1 MSPQDEEIAVEVRG
15 LNIVLNTS
23 TGGRTAI
30 VEGISFAIPRGK
42 VLALI
47 GESGSGKTTIALAM
61 LGYSRFGADI
71 TADCMRVGEMR
82 IDQMSQAELPK
93 VRGRRIAYIAQ
104 SAASAFNP
112 SRTLISQVIEP
123 LLVHG
128 LADRPTAEAKA
139 IALFHSL
146 ALPSPATIGSR
157 YPHQVSGGQLQ
168 RVMAAMALITEPELV
183 ILDEPTT
190 ALDVTTQVEVLKT
203 IKAAL
208 IQSGAT
214 AIYVSH
220 DLAVVAQVADRIA
233 VLQHGRMCEEG
244 TVRHILETPTS
255 EYTRTLMAAAHPI
268 ARPDTAAAP
277 DSVLTV
283 SEVNAGYGRVKDGL
297 SAIPVLRDVSFSL
310 RRGAA
315 LGVIGESGS
324 GKSTL
329 ARVIAGLLPATT
341 GSVQLE
347 GEVLPPAMGAR
358 SREQLRRVQIVFQH
372 ADTALNPAQSVAEIL
387 ARPLAFYHGMK
398 GLAVT
403 NRVAELLDLTRL
415 PTDIAKRRSSE
426 LSGGQKQRVN
436 LARALAANPDV
447 LICDE
452 ITSALDTVVAAA
464 ILDLID
470 NLRRDLGIATIFIS
484 HDIST
489 ARAFCDDLLVLYA
502 GSVVE
507 LASRARFSDGVHQ
520 PYTQLLVDSVPD
532 MDTTWLARRG
542 MTKLPALAGLAF
554 GPASHTGPIASLCPF
569 LPRCPVALVGTCDT
583 AAPPSRQRDGQTIL
597 CHREW
602 DQLGMPLHDTRAG
615 RGSSQ

>member
-1 MSPQDEEIAVEVRG
+1 VSAPDTAAAIEVRG
-15 LNIVLNTS
+15 LDIVVNRPD
-23 TGGRTAI
+23 GQRTVI
-30 VEGISFAIPRGK
+30 VEDISFSIPRGE

-71 TADCMRVGEMR
+71 TADCLRVGDMR
-82 IDQMSQAELPK
+82 IDRMRQTALAR

-112 SRTLISQVIEP
+112 SRTIMAQVIEP

-128 LADRPTAEAKA
+128 LADRASAEERAVV
-139 IALFHSL
+139 LFRAL
-146 ALPSPATIGSR
+146 ALPGPDTIGSR

-208 IQSGAT
+208 RQSGAT

-233 VLQHGRMCEEG
+233 VLKDGRMCEQG
-244 TVRHILETPTS
+244 AVRQILNEPAS
-255 EYTRTLMAAAHPI
+255 DYTRTLMAAANPQ
-268 ARPDTAAAP
+268 ARPDAEAAP
-277 DSVLTV
+277 DHVLEVSSVT
-283 SEVNAGYGRVKDGL
+283 AGYGRIRDGRP
-297 SAIPVLRDVSFSL
+297 AIPVLQDVSLTL

-329 ARVIAGLLPATT
+329 ARVIAGLLPAAT
-341 GSVQLE
+341 GQVSLG
-347 GEVLPPAMGAR
+347 GEALPAAMAKR

-372 ADTALNPAQSVAEIL
+372 ADTALNPSQTVGEIL
-387 ARPLAFYHGMK
+387 SRPLAFYHGMK
-398 GLAVT
+398 GDVARG
-403 NRVAELLDLTRL
+403 RVAELLDLTRL
-415 PTDIAKRRSSE
+415 PGDVVSRRSGQ

-436 LARALAANPDV
+436 LARALAADPDV

-452 ITSALDTVVAAA
+452 VTSALDTVVATA

-489 ARAFCDDLLVLYA
+489 ARAFCDDIMVLYA
-502 GSVVE
+502 GHVVE
-507 LASRARFSDGVHQ
+507 LASRECFAQGLHQ
-520 PYTQLLVDSVPD
+520 PYTRLLLDSVPD
-532 MDTTWLARRG
+532 MDTTWLARRS
-542 MTKLPALAGLAF
+542 AAQ
-554 GPASHTGPIASLCPF
+554 GPAIADGVAASSGDPLCPF
-569 LPRCPVALVGTCDT
+569 LPRCPVALGGTCD
-583 AAPPSRQRDGQTIL
+583 AIPPPRRNRDGQTVL
-597 CHREW
+597 CHHDW
-602 DQLGMPLHDTRAG
+602 DRLGTAP
-615 RGSSQ
+615 

>member
-1 MSPQDEEIAVEVRG
+1 MTAPVDDIAVEVRD
-15 LNIVLNTS
+15 LDIVLNLPR
-23 TGGRTAI
+23 GERKFI
-30 VEGISFAIPRGK
+30 VEDISFAIPRGD

-61 LGYSRFGADI
+61 MGYSRFGADI
-71 TADCMRVGEMR
+71 TADCIRVGDMR
-82 IDQMSQAELPK
+82 IDRMSRSELPR
-93 VRGRRIAYIAQ
+93 VRGRRISYIAQ

-112 SRTLISQVIEP
+112 SRTIMSQVIEP

-128 LADRPTAEAKA
+128 LSDRKTAEAKA
-139 IALFHSL
+139 VELFRAL
-146 ALPSPATIGSR
+146 ALPSPETIGSR

-203 IKAAL
+203 IKSAL
-208 IQSGAT
+208 AQSGAT

-233 VLQHGRMCEEG
+233 VLKDGRLCEEG
-244 TVRHILETPTS
+244 PVQQILDAPAS
-255 EYTRTLMAAAHPI
+255 DYTRTLLAAAQPQL
-268 ARPDTAAAP
+268 RPDTAEAP

-283 SEVNAGYGRVKDGL
+283 DAVHAGYGRIRRGKP
-297 SAIPVLRDVSFSL
+297 AIPVLSDVSFTI

-329 ARVIAGLLPATT
+329 ARVIAGLLPA
-341 GSVQLE
+341 SA
-347 GEVLPPAMGAR
+347 GEVRLGDTVLAPAMAQR
-358 SREQLRRVQIVFQH
+358 SREELRRVQIVFQH
-372 ADTALNPAQSVAEIL
+372 ADTALNPSHSVAEIL
-387 ARPLAFYHGMK
+387 SRPLAFYYGMK
-398 GLAVT
+398 GAAAQA
-403 NRVAELLDLTRL
+403 RVNELLDLTRL
-415 PTDIAKRRSSE
+415 PRDIATRRSSD

-452 ITSALDTVVAAA
+452 VTSALDTVVAAA
-464 ILDLID
+464 VLDLID
-470 NLRRDLGIATIFIS
+470 SLRRELGIATIFIS

-489 ARAFCDDLLVLYA
+489 AQAFCDDLLVLYA
-502 GSVVE
+502 GRLVE
-507 LASRARFSDGVHQ
+507 LASRERFSGAAHH
-520 PYTQLLVDSVPD
+520 PYTRLLVDSVPEL
-532 MDTTWLARRG
+532 DTGWLAQRAAQAPAV
-542 MTKLPALAGLAF
+542 LPHAAA
-554 GPASHTGPIASLCPF
+554 ASGLCPF
-569 LPRCPVALVGTCDT
+569 LPRCPVAIGGTCD
-583 AAPPSRQRDGQTIL
+583 AVPPPRREQAGQLVL

-602 DQLGMPLHDTRAG
+602 GQLTVDPLPALSGAPAEAG
-615 RGSSQ
+615 

>member
-1 MSPQDEEIAVEVRG
+1 MSAQDQDIAVEVRG
-15 LNIVLNTS
+15 LDIILNAPN
-23 TGGRTAI
+23 GARNVI
-30 VEGISFAIPRGK
+30 VEAISFAIPQGK

-71 TADCMRVGEMR
+71 TAECIRIGDMR
-82 IDQMSQAELPK
+82 IDQMSPSDLPK
-93 VRGRRIAYIAQ
+93 VRGRRVAYIAQ

-112 SRTLISQVIEP
+112 SRTIIDQVIEP

-128 LADRPTAEAKA
+128 LADRETAVARA
-139 IALFHSL
+139 IALFRSL
-146 ALPSPATIGSR
+146 VLPSPEAIGSR

-208 IQSGAT
+208 VQSGAT

-233 VLQHGRMCEEG
+233 VLKNGRMCEEG
-244 TVRHILETPTS
+244 PVRQILEAPTS
-255 EYTRTLMAAAHPI
+255 DYTRTLMAAAHPQT
-268 ARPDTAAAP
+268 RPDTAAAP

-283 SEVNAGYGRVKDGL
+283 SAANAGYGRIKNGL
-297 SAIPVLRDVSFSL
+297 PAIPVLQDVSFSL

-341 GSVQLE
+341 GEVLLE
-347 GEVLPPAMGAR
+347 GERLPRAMADR

-372 ADTALNPAQSVAEIL
+372 ADTALNPAQSVGEIL

-398 GLAVT
+398 GAAAT
-403 NRVAELLDLTRL
+403 TRVAELLDLTRL
-415 PTDIAKRRSSE
+415 PRDIATRRSSE

-452 ITSALDTVVAAA
+452 VTSALDTVVAAA

-502 GSVVE
+502 GRLVE
-507 LASRARFSDGVHQ
+507 LSSRDRFASATHH
-520 PYTQLLVDSVPD
+520 PYTRLLVDSVPEL
-532 MDTTWLARRG
+532 DTGWLSRKAA
-542 MTKLPALAGLAF
+542 LAPPALSSQGSGFVA
-554 GPASHTGPIASLCPF
+554 PADALCPF
-569 LPRCPVALVGTCDT
+569 LSRCPVAVGGSCDT
-583 AAPPSRQRDGQTIL
+583 LPPPRQEQAGQVVV
-597 CHREW
+597 CHRPWE
-602 DQLGMPLHDTRAG
+602 QLAFDPLFAG
-615 RGSSQ
+615 TGERPECS

>member
-1 MSPQDEEIAVEVRG
+1 MSARDQGIAVEVRG
-15 LNIVLNTS
+15 LDIVLHAPN
-23 TGGRTAI
+23 GGRTVI
-30 VEGISFAIPRGK
+30 VEDISFAIPRGK

-71 TADCMRVGEMR
+71 TADCIRIGDMR
-82 IDQMSQAELPK
+82 IDQMAPSDLPK

-112 SRTLISQVIEP
+112 SRTIIDQVIEP

-128 LADRPTAEAKA
+128 LADRAAAVDRAVE
-139 IALFHSL
+139 LFRSL
-146 ALPSPATIGSR
+146 ALPSPESIGSR

-190 ALDVTTQVEVLKT
+190 ALDVTTQVEVLKA

-208 IQSGAT
+208 KLSGAT

-233 VLQHGRMCEEG
+233 VLKNGQMCEEG
-244 TVRHILETPTS
+244 EVRQILEAPAS
-255 EYTRTLMAAAHPI
+255 DYTRTLMSA
-268 ARPDTAAAP
+268 ARPQERPDACAAP
-277 DSVLTV
+277 DSVLSV
-283 SEVNAGYGRVKDGL
+283 SAVYAGYGRIKDGL
-297 SAIPVLRDVSFSL
+297 PSIPVLRDVSFSL

-329 ARVIAGLLPATT
+329 ARVIAGLLPAAA
-341 GSVQLE
+341 GEVLLE
-347 GEVLPPAMGAR
+347 GEQLPRAMTER

-372 ADTALNPAQSVAEIL
+372 ADTALNPAQSVDEIL

-398 GLAVT
+398 GAAAKS
-403 NRVAELLDLTRL
+403 RVAELLDLTRL
-415 PTDIAKRRSSE
+415 PRDVLTRRSSN

-452 ITSALDTVVAAA
+452 VTSALDTVVAAA

-470 NLRRDLGIATIFIS
+470 SLRRDLGIATIFIS

-489 ARAFCDDLLVLYA
+489 ARAFCDDLMVLYA

-507 LASRARFSDGVHQ
+507 LASRSRFAGGVHQ
-520 PYTQLLVDSVPD
+520 PYTRLLMDSVPD

-542 MTKLPALAGLAF
+542 VSKPPMQLDSAPTSPGAIAGQ
-554 GPASHTGPIASLCPF
+554 LCPF
-569 LPRCPVALVGTCDT
+569 LPRCPDAIAGTCNT
-583 AAPPSRQRDGQTIL
+583 VPPPRRERDGQAIL
-597 CHREW
+597 CHLDW
-602 DQLGMPLHDTRAG
+602 DRLE
-615 RGSSQ
+615 GSAL

>member
-1 MSPQDEEIAVEVRG
+1 MKAPTQDIAVEVRN
-15 LNIVLNTS
+15 LDIVLHTPG
-23 TGGRTAI
+23 GGRKVI
-30 VEGISFAIPRGK
+30 VEDISFAVPKGE

-47 GESGSGKTTIALAM
+47 GESGSGKTTIALALM
-61 LGYSRFGADI
+61 GYSRFGADI
-71 TADCMRVGEMR
+71 TADCLRVGDLH
-82 IDQMSQAELPK
+82 IDRMGQSELPS
-93 VRGRRIAYIAQ
+93 VRGRRISYIAQ

-112 SRTLISQVIEP
+112 SRTIMSQVIEP

-128 LADRPTAEAKA
+128 LADRKTAEEKA
-139 IALFHSL
+139 VALFGAL
-146 ALPSPATIGSR
+146 ALPSPETIGSR

-203 IKAAL
+203 IKSAL
-208 IQSGAT
+208 QQSGAT

-233 VLQHGRMCEEG
+233 VLKDGHLCEEG
-244 TVRHILETPTS
+244 VVEQILHAPQS
-255 EYTRTLMAAAHPI
+255 DYTRTLLSAVKPQL
-268 ARPDTAAAP
+268 RPDAKEAS
-277 DSVLTV
+277 DKVLTV
-283 SEVNAGYGRVKDGL
+283 GSIHAGYGRIKAGMP
-297 SAIPVLRDVSFSL
+297 AIPVLRDISFSI

-329 ARVIAGLLPATT
+329 ARVIAGLLPAT
-341 GSVQLE
+341 S
-347 GEVLPPAMGAR
+347 GEVRLGDTLLASAMAQR
-358 SREQLRRVQIVFQH
+358 TREELRRVQIVFQH
-372 ADTALNPAQSVAEIL
+372 ADTALNPSHSVAEIL
-387 ARPLAFYHGMK
+387 TRPLEFYYGMK
-398 GLAVT
+398 GVAARA
-403 NRVAELLDLTRL
+403 RVNELLDLTRL
-415 PTDIAKRRSSE
+415 PKDIVSRRSSE

-452 ITSALDTVVAAA
+452 VTSALDTVVAAA
-464 ILDLID
+464 VLDLID

-502 GSVVE
+502 GRLVE
-507 LASRARFSDGVHQ
+507 LASRDRFASATHH
-520 PYTQLLVDSVPD
+520 PYTRLLVDSVPAL
-532 MDTTWLARRG
+532 DTGWLSRKSDLAQ
-542 MTKLPALAGLAF
+542 PALSGQGAGSAA
-554 GPASHTGPIASLCPF
+554 PADALCPF
-569 LPRCPVALVGTCDT
+569 LARCPVAVSGTCDT
-583 AAPPSRQRDGQTIL
+583 LPPPRQEQAGQIVV

-602 DQLGMPLHDTRAG
+602 EQLAVEPLRARTG
-615 RGSSQ
+615 ELPG

>member
-1 MSPQDEEIAVEVRG
+1 MSAQNQDIAVEVRG
-15 LNIVLNTS
+15 LDIVLNAPN
-23 TGGRTAI
+23 GDRTVI
-30 VEGISFAIPRGK
+30 VEDISFSIPRGE

-47 GESGSGKTTIALAM
+47 GESGSGKTTIALALM
-61 LGYSRFGADI
+61 GYSRFGADI
-71 TADCMRVGEMR
+71 TADCMRVGDMR
-82 IDQMSQAELPK
+82 IDRMKRPELPT

-112 SRTLISQVIEP
+112 SRTILSQVIEP

-128 LADRPTAEAKA
+128 LADRRTAEARA
-139 IALFHSL
+139 IALFRSL
-146 ALPSPATIGSR
+146 ALPSPETIGSR

-183 ILDEPTT
+183 LLDEPTT

-208 IQSGAT
+208 TQSGAT

-233 VLQHGRMCEEG
+233 VLKDGRMCEEG
-244 TVRHILETPTS
+244 TVRQILEAPAS
-255 EYTRTLMAAAHPI
+255 DYTRTLMAAARPQ
-268 ARPDTAAAP
+268 ARPDAAAAP

-283 SEVNAGYGRVKDGL
+283 SSVNAGYGRIKHGL
-297 SAIPVLRDVSFSL
+297 PAKPVLRDVSFSL

-341 GSVQLE
+341 GSVELD
-347 GEVLPPAMGAR
+347 GELLPRAMADR

-372 ADTALNPAQSVAEIL
+372 ADTALNPAQSVGEIL

-398 GLAVT
+398 GAAAT
-403 NRVAELLDLTRL
+403 ARVAELLDLIQL
-415 PTDIAKRRSSE
+415 PRDVITRRSSE

-452 ITSALDTVVAAA
+452 VTSALDTVVAAA

-470 NLRRDLGIATIFIS
+470 DLRRDLGIATIFIS

-489 ARAFCDDLLVLYA
+489 ACAFCDDLLVLYA

-507 LASRARFSDGVHQ
+507 LASRTRFAEGMHQ
-520 PYTQLLVDSVPD
+520 PYTQLLMDSVPD
-532 MDTTWLARRG
+532 MDTSWLARRG
-542 MTKLPALAGLAF
+542 ESESPALTGLASRF
-554 GPASHTGPIASLCPF
+554 GRSTPLCPF
-569 LPRCPVALVGTCDT
+569 LPRCPVALAGSCDT
-583 AAPPSRQRDGQTIL
+583 AWPPRLKREGQIIL
-597 CHREW
+597 CHHDW
-602 DQLGMPLHDTRAG
+602 DDLGAPLHDAPCEAG
-615 RGSSQ
+615 IR

>member
-1 MSPQDEEIAVEVRG
+1 MSVQAQDIAVEVRG
-15 LNIVLNTS
+15 LDIVLKS
-23 TGGRTAI
+23 PTGSRTVI
-30 VEGISFAIPRGK
+30 VEDISFAIPRGR

-71 TADCMRVGEMR
+71 TADCMRVGNMR
-82 IDQMSQAELPK
+82 IDQMSRSELPK
-93 VRGRRIAYIAQ
+93 IRGRRIAYIAQ

-112 SRTLISQVIEP
+112 SRTILSQVIEP

-128 LADRPTAEAKA
+128 LTDRPTAEARA
-139 IALFHSL
+139 IALFRSL
-146 ALPSPATIGSR
+146 ALPSPEAIGSR

-168 RVMAAMALITEPELV
+168 RVMVAMALIAEPELV

-203 IKAAL
+203 IKTAL
-208 IQSGAT
+208 TQSGAT

-220 DLAVVAQVADRIA
+220 DLAVVAQVADHIA
-233 VLQHGRMCEEG
+233 VLKDGRLCEEG
-244 TVRHILETPTS
+244 PVRQILEAPARD
-255 EYTRTLMAAAHPI
+255 YTRSLLAAAHPH
-268 ARPDTAAAP
+268 ARSDTAAAP
-277 DSVLTV
+277 ESVLIV
-283 SEVNAGYGRVKDGL
+283 SAITAGYGRIKDGL
-297 SAIPVLRDVSFSL
+297 PAIPVLRDVGFSL

-329 ARVIAGLLPATT
+329 ARVIAGLLPASA
-341 GSVQLE
+341 GDV
-347 GEVLPPAMGAR
+347 VLHGDGLPRSMSER

-372 ADTALNPAQSVAEIL
+372 ADTALNPSQSVAEIL
-387 ARPLAFYHGMK
+387 ARPLAFYYGIK
-398 GLAVT
+398 GSAAMT
-403 NRVAELLDLTRL
+403 RVDELLDLTRL
-415 PTDIAKRRSSE
+415 PRDIATRRSSD

-489 ARAFCDDLLVLYA
+489 ARAFCDDLMVLYA
-502 GSVVE
+502 GCVVE

-520 PYTQLLVDSVPD
+520 PYTRLLMDSVPD
-532 MDTTWLARRG
+532 MDSTWLARRR
-542 MTKLPALAGLAF
+542 TSVLPAMSGQGSKPAALASG
-554 GPASHTGPIASLCPF
+554 LCPF
-569 LPRCPVALVGTCDT
+569 LARCPVVVGGTCDSV
-583 AAPPSRQRDGQTIL
+583 PPRRQERSGQVVM

-602 DQLGMPLHDTRAG
+602 DQLAIRPAVRMDP
-615 RGSSQ
+615 

>member
-1 MSPQDEEIAVEVRG
+1 MNAPARENAVEVRN
-15 LNIVLNTS
+15 LDIVLT
-23 TGGRTAI
+23 TPGGGRKVI
-30 VEGISFAIPRGK
+30 VEDISFVVPKGE

-47 GESGSGKTTIALAM
+47 GESGSGKTTIALALM
-61 LGYSRFGADI
+61 GYSRFGADI
-71 TADCMRVGEMR
+71 TASCLRVGDLHVNR
-82 IDQMSQAELPK
+82 MSQSELPG
-93 VRGRRIAYIAQ
+93 VRGRRISYIAQ

-112 SRTLISQVIEP
+112 SRTIMSQVIEP

-128 LADRPTAEAKA
+128 LADRKTAEEKA
-139 IALFHSL
+139 VALFGAL
-146 ALPSPATIGSR
+146 ALPSPETIGSR

-203 IKAAL
+203 IKSAL
-208 IQSGAT
+208 QQSGAT

-233 VLQHGRMCEEG
+233 VLKDGHLCEEG
-244 TVRHILETPTS
+244 VVEQILHAPQS
-255 EYTRTLMAAAHPI
+255 DYTRTLLSAVKPQL
-268 ARPDTAAAP
+268 RPDAKEAS
-277 DSVLTV
+277 DKVLTV
-283 SEVNAGYGRVKDGL
+283 GSVHAGYGRIKAGMP
-297 SAIPVLRDVSFSL
+297 AIPVLRDVSFSI

-329 ARVIAGLLPATT
+329 ARVIAGLLPAT
-341 GSVQLE
+341 S
-347 GEVLPPAMGAR
+347 GEVRLGDTLLAPAMAQR
-358 SREQLRRVQIVFQH
+358 TREQLRRVQIVFQH
-372 ADTALNPAQSVAEIL
+372 ADTALNPSHSVAEIL
-387 ARPLAFYHGMK
+387 TRPLKFYYGLK
-398 GLAVT
+398 GAEAAA
-403 NRVAELLDLTRL
+403 RVSELLDLTHL
-415 PTDIAKRRSSE
+415 PKDILTRRSSE

-452 ITSALDTVVAAA
+452 VTSALDTVVAAA
-464 ILDLID
+464 VLDLID

-502 GSVVE
+502 GRVVE
-507 LASRARFSDGVHQ
+507 LASRDRFASSTHH
-520 PYTQLLVDSVPD
+520 PYTRLLVESVPTL
-532 MDTTWLARRG
+532 DTGWLSRKSA
-542 MTKLPALAGLAF
+542 LAPPALAGQGSGSGTA
-554 GPASHTGPIASLCPF
+554 ADALCPF
-569 LPRCPVALVGTCDT
+569 LARCPVAVGGTCDT
-583 AAPPSRQRDGQTIL
+583 LPPPRQQQAGQIVV

-602 DQLGMPLHDTRAG
+602 EQLAVEPLRARIG
-615 RGSSQ
+615 ELPG

>member
-1 MSPQDEEIAVEVRG
+1 MNALAGDKAVEVRN
-15 LNIVLNTS
+15 LDIVLT
-23 TGGRTAI
+23 TPGGGRKVI
-30 VEGISFAIPRGK
+30 VEDISFAVPKGE

-47 GESGSGKTTIALAM
+47 GESGSGKTTIALALM
-61 LGYSRFGADI
+61 GYSRFGADI
-71 TADCMRVGEMR
+71 SADCLRVGDMN
-82 IDQMSQAELPK
+82 IDRMSQSELPSA
-93 VRGRRIAYIAQ
+93 RGQRISYIAQ

-112 SRTLISQVIEP
+112 SRSIMSQVIEP

-128 LADRPTAEAKA
+128 LADRKSAEEKA
-139 IALFHSL
+139 VALFGAL
-146 ALPSPATIGSR
+146 ALPSPETIGLR

-203 IKAAL
+203 IKSAL
-208 IQSGAT
+208 KHSGAT

-233 VLQHGRMCEEG
+233 VLKDGHLCEEG
-244 TVRHILETPTS
+244 EVGQILNAPAS
-255 EYTRTLMAAAHPI
+255 EYTRTLLTAVQPQQ
-268 ARPDTAAAP
+268 RPGAKET
-277 DSVLTV
+277 SNKVLTLR
-283 SEVNAGYGRVKDGL
+283 SIHAGYGRIKAGL
-297 SAIPVLRDVSFSL
+297 PAIPVLHDVSFSI

-329 ARVIAGLLPATT
+329 ARVIAGLLPAT
-341 GSVQLE
+341 S
-347 GEVLPPAMGAR
+347 GEVWLGDTLLASAMAQR

-372 ADTALNPAQSVAEIL
+372 ADTALNPSHSVAEIL
-387 ARPLAFYHGMK
+387 TRPLEFYYGMK
-398 GLAVT
+398 GADARA
-403 NRVAELLDLTRL
+403 RVGELLDLTRL
-415 PTDIAKRRSSE
+415 PKDILTRRSSA

-452 ITSALDTVVAAA
+452 VTSALDTVVAAA
-464 ILDLID
+464 VLDLID

-502 GSVVE
+502 GRLVE
-507 LASRARFSDGVHQ
+507 LASRDRFASATHH
-520 PYTQLLVDSVPD
+520 PYTRLLVDSVPEL
-532 MDTTWLARRG
+532 DTGWLSRKSA
-542 MTKLPALAGLAF
+542 LAPPALAGQVSSL
-554 GPASHTGPIASLCPF
+554 GDPASALCPF
-569 LPRCPVALVGTCDT
+569 VARCPVAIGGICDT
-583 AAPPSRQRDGQTIL
+583 LPPPRRERAGQAVA

-602 DQLGMPLHDTRAG
+602 EQLAIDPLRALTSG
-615 RGSSQ
+615 LPV

>member
-1 MSPQDEEIAVEVRG
+1 MSASAPDIAVEVRG
-15 LNIVLNTS
+15 LDIVLHAAN
-23 TGGRTAI
+23 GNRTVI

-71 TADCMRVGEMR
+71 TAECIRVGDMRV
-82 IDQMSQAELPK
+82 DQMGPSDLPR

-112 SRTLISQVIEP
+112 SRTIMDQVIEP
-123 LLVHG
+123 MLVHG
-128 LADRPTAEAKA
+128 LSDRKTAEARA
-139 IALFHSL
+139 VALFGSL
-146 ALPSPATIGSR
+146 ALPSPETIGSR

-190 ALDVTTQVEVLKT
+190 ALDVTTQVEVLKA

-208 IQSGAT
+208 VQSGAT

-233 VLQHGRMCEEG
+233 VLKDGRMAEEG
-244 TVRHILETPTS
+244 AVRQILEAPAS
-255 EYTRTLMAAAHPI
+255 DYTRTLMSA
-268 ARPDTAAAP
+268 ARPQDRPDAAAAP
-277 DSVLTV
+277 DSVLAV
-283 SEVNAGYGRVKDGL
+283 SAVHAVYGRIKDGMP
-297 SAIPVLRDVSFSL
+297 AIPVLRDVSFSL

-329 ARVIAGLLPATT
+329 ARVIAGLLPAAA
-341 GSVQLE
+341 GEVLLE
-347 GEVLPPAMGAR
+347 GERLPRAMAAR

-372 ADTALNPAQSVAEIL
+372 ADTALNPAQSVDEIL

-398 GLAVT
+398 GAAAAT
-403 NRVAELLDLTRL
+403 RVAELFDLTRL
-415 PTDIAKRRSSE
+415 PKDVLTRRSSD

-452 ITSALDTVVAAA
+452 VTSALDTVVAAA

-470 NLRRDLGIATIFIS
+470 SLRRDLGIATIFIS

-489 ARAFCDDLLVLYA
+489 ARAFCDDLMVLYA

-507 LASRARFSDGVHQ
+507 LASRSRFSDGVHQ
-520 PYTQLLVDSVPD
+520 PYTRLLVDSVPD

-542 MTKLPALAGLAF
+542 ASQPATL
-554 GPASHTGPIASLCPF
+554 ASHGASAGQLCPF
-569 LPRCPVALVGTCDT
+569 LPRCPVALAGTCDT
-583 AAPPSRQRDGQTIL
+583 APPPRRERDGQAVL
-597 CHREW
+597 CH
-602 DQLGMPLHDTRAG
+602 HDWAELMTNPEQTEG
-615 RGSSQ
+615 RLKT